1 MELGMIGLGRMGA
14 NMTERLLLAGHRIA
28 VYDVDSSAVQRAAA
42 LGAIGSPSIEAL
54 VRALK
59 PPRAI
64 WLMVP
69 AGEVVETT
77 LNELKSLLQEGD
89 IAVDGGNSNYK
100 DTIRRAANLASKGI
114 HFMDVGTSGGIW
126 GLREG
131 YCLMIGGPREV
142 VDRLQTIFQ

>member
-14 NMTERLLLAGHRIA
+14 NMTERLLLAGHRMA
-28 VYDVDSSAVQRAAA
+28 VYDIDSSAVQRAAA

-77 LNELKSLLQEGD
+77 LNELESFLQEGN

-100 DTIRRAANLASKGI
+100 DTIRRAETLIKGNSLCGRGNQRR
-114 HFMDVGTSGGIW
+114 HLGTARRLLPHDRWVDGG
-126 GLREG
+126 
-131 YCLMIGGPREV
+131 C
-142 VDRLQTIFQ
+142 